1 MEPSP
6 DHEVVSTEPAR
17 TAMALE
23 WSLTA
28 TRVNEAYKLY
38 LQRKASL
45 HEVDYGLQTIRN
57 GLAPA
62 NLVGAASIH
71 REL

>member
-1 MEPSP
+1 
-6 DHEVVSTEPAR
+6 
-17 TAMALE
+17 MALE